1 MALATTTLSSAV
13 TVNDNSIVVA
23 SATSVAAGRLLLVDN
38 EWMQV
43 VSSYVSGTTVPVLRG
58 QQGTAVL
65 AHTADTNVTHGL
77 AADFSAPAAGVPV
90 SVSLPAQRARRIT
103 TYRATGAISLPS
115 IGEDLIVVLTGT
127 STLTMT
133 LAAPTKE
140 LDGTLVWITGNAKSS
155 STVQFA
161 GTVGLNN
168 AGSSYDIITL
178 NNGGN
183 TGVCVMALN
192 GFWNIF
198 AAPAIT
204 GTTTAIGA
212 AIA

>member
-1 MALATTTLSSAV
+1 MALATTTLASAV
-13 TVNDNSIVVA
+13 TVDDNSIVVA
-23 SATSVAAGRLLLVDN
+23 SATSVAAGRLVRVDD
-38 EWMQV
+38 EYMQV
-43 VSSYVSGTTVPVLRG
+43 AQNYVSGTTVPVLRG
-58 QQGTAVL
+58 QQGSATR
-65 AHTADTNVTHGL
+65 AHTADANVTHGL
-77 AADFSAPAAGVPV
+77 ASDFTDAPAGSPV
-90 SVSLPAQRARRIT
+90 SVTLPTQRARRMT
-103 TYRATGAISLPS
+103 TYRASGAITLPLA
-115 IGEDLIVVLTGT
+115 GEDLIVVLTGT

-133 LAAPTKE
+133 IAAPTKD

-155 STVQFA
+155 STIQFA
-161 GTVGLNN
+161 STVGLNN

-183 TGVCVMALN
+183 TGVWVMAMN
-192 GFWNIF
+192 GFWNVF